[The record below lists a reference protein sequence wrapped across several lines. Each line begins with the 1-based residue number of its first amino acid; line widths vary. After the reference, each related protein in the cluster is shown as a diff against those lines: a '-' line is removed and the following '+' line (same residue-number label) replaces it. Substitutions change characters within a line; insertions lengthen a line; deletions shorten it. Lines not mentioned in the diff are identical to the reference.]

1 MTGSFTKLRGATVD
15 RLGEFTATFTD
26 ADWERLEADHL
37 NVIGHVVMD
46 YMDELGVDVGTDSV
60 LMFCLL
66 YQRILDRDPEV
77 AP

>member
-1 MTGSFTKLRGATVD
+1 MAFTKLRGATVE
-15 RLGEFTATFTD
+15 RLGEFTATFT
-26 ADWERLEADHL
+26 ATDWERLEAEHL

-46 YMDELGVDVGTDSV
+46 YMDALGVDVGTDSV
-60 LMFCLL
+60 LMFCQL